1 MDAAI
6 PSSSKSKKALSE
18 KAEEVLNAVGEKK
31 KKTRVRLRKSI
42 QEIGRRSPGMIK
54 KLRKKRVRRKKKH
67 SASRKE
73 SISAA
78 PKEPSKSATP
88 VNSEAGT
95 PKERTPEEKSRMGKP
110 KIPEIS
116 EEMQYTEYE
125 VVDAPV
131 APARADVHAHR
142 RRKRKNRKTLSS
154 EYDTRST
161 EVTSEEKTTETYE
174 TLDTKEI
181 DELKK
186 ENDGQNKLAKTG
198 KEKVLKQEP
207 KKKSPGRPSGSC
219 EKQSPSIE
227 VTNEEKKTE
236 TSGSVTNATKE
247 NIDAKTQQQCDG
259 VVQSKSATPEKCLS
273 VDKDK
278 EERKSFFVDQPAAD
292 ISSMYCGMN
301 DEENKTDTNQ
311 TVPDP
316 KPKEE
321 NPNLPITVLLNEPG
335 KTAAIRRPEINTR
348 QNLGVET
355 AK

>member
-1 MDAAI
+1 MGNNLWIAPFEQRI
-6 PSSSKSKKALSE
+6 SGSKSKKALSE

-31 KKTRVRLRKSI
+31 KKT
-42 QEIGRRSPGMIK
+42 Q
-54 KLRKKRVRRKKKH
+54 
-67 SASRKE
+67 
-73 SISAA
+73 
-78 PKEPSKSATP
+78 
-88 VNSEAGT
+88 AGT

-198 KEKVLKQEP
+198 KEKALKQEP

-292 ISSMYCGMN
+292 ISSMYCGSQSICSYCFLFLRILISF
-301 DEENKTDTNQ
+301 D
-311 TVPDP
+311 
-316 KPKEE
+316 
-321 NPNLPITVLLNEPG
+321 
-335 KTAAIRRPEINTR
+335 
-348 QNLGVET
+348 
-355 AK
+355 